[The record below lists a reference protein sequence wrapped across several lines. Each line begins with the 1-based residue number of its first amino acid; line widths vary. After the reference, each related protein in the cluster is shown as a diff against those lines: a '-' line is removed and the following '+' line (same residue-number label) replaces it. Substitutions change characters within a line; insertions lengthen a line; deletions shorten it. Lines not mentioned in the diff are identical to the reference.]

1 MLALENQQLKDKVAE
16 LEEDAKGARKTQ
28 KTLIGQVAQFKE
40 MQAVSEKARTDA
52 LWLEQ
57 QLQLREAEAAE

>member
-1 MLALENQQLKDKVAE
+1 

-28 KTLIGQVAQFKE
+28 KTLMGQVAQFKE